1 MKGRGSLMK
10 KLILISGTMGIG
22 KSTITEELS
31 QQTKQSVYLD
41 GDWCWMMNPFVVNE
55 ENKDMVINNIHFLL
69 NSFINNSMINVI
81 YFCWVMD
88 EQKIVDRVLNGIAL
102 EDIDVQ
108 HFSLIAS
115 PEKLQKNFEG
125 DITTGKRTLSDL
137 QRSLDRLP
145 KYTELRSRKF
155 DISHHSVAETV
166 SKITKKILASS

>member
-1 MKGRGSLMK
+1 MKAGGSLMK

-31 QQTKQSVYLD
+31 KQTKQSVYLD
-41 GDWCWMMNPFVVNE
+41 GDWCWMMNPFIVNE

-115 PEKLQKNFEG
+115 PEKLQKN
-125 DITTGKRTLSDL
+125 S
-137 QRSLDRLP
+137 
-145 KYTELRSRKF
+145 
-155 DISHHSVAETV
+155 
-166 SKITKKILASS
+166 

>member
-1 MKGRGSLMK
+1 MK

-31 QQTKQSVYLD
+31 KQTKQSVYLD
-41 GDWCWMMNPFVVNE
+41 GDWCWMMNPFIVNE

-102 EDIDVQ
+102 EDIDV
-108 HFSLIAS
+108 
-115 PEKLQKNFEG
+115 
-125 DITTGKRTLSDL
+125 
-137 QRSLDRLP
+137 
-145 KYTELRSRKF
+145 
-155 DISHHSVAETV
+155 
-166 SKITKKILASS
+166 